1 MRKRKSFVITIVLVV
16 LVGVGWYAYEQYK
29 STTLD
34 ATDLL
39 ENVDFNDKESLIEAT
54 SSKSLKTADIPEETQ
69 KELLKAFEN
78 AKFKELKDNEVIHP
92 DYEIKISAYGRY
104 GLFVDTSNKFV
115 YVDDSKKKYLM
126 VDDNGFFDI
135 LKSTTK

>member
-16 LVGVGWYAYEQYK
+16 LVGIGWYTYGEYK
-29 STTLD
+29 STTLA

-39 ENVDFNDKESLIEAT
+39 ENADFNDKDSLIEAT
-54 SSKSLKTADIPEETQ
+54 SSNSLKTTEIPEETQ
-69 KELLKAFEN
+69 KELLQAFEN
-78 AKFKELKDNEVIHP
+78 AGFKELKDNEAIHP

-115 YVDDSKKKYLM
+115 YVNDSNKKYLM
-126 VDDNGFFDI
+126 VNDNGFFDI
-135 LKSTTK
+135 LKNATK